1 MLSNKHYNFLTQM
14 LQLDLACKV
23 EHPQLNLPSLPSK
36 LLGRILQETIDQYTK
51 YSHSEYDSNVH
62 YALYHLFESGDYF
75 RRGVQSFSGY
85 ELDTEILLDE
95 KNEVVAIPESC
106 YRVHSSRVTDILAD
120 RFQLNCTRSNH
131 GVNDWLALASDWGV
145 EDKEVM
151 KRVKRRVAIEADG
164 LYHYAVNCH
173 HRLGKTVLKHRQLKA
188 LGWDVIPV
196 SCVVCDHF
204 LLVMFVIFLQLPYY
218 EWDPLSTI
226 EEQANF
232 LCKRLEQLGSTCS
245 W

>member
-1 MLSNKHYNFLTQM
+1 MS
-14 LQLDLACKV
+14 
-23 EHPQLNLPSLPSK
+23 
-36 LLGRILQETIDQYTK
+36 
-51 YSHSEYDSNVH
+51 
-62 YALYHLFESGDYF
+62 
-75 RRGVQSFSGY
+75 
-85 ELDTEILLDE
+85 DTRQPHI
-95 KNEVVAIPESC
+95 VFI
-106 YRVHSSRVTDILAD
+106 T
-120 RFQLNCTRSNH
+120 
-131 GVNDWLALASDWGV
+131 
-145 EDKEVM
+145 
-151 KRVKRRVAIEADG
+151 AIEADG